1 MLFLS
6 KSNAKRRVT
15 SQFTK
20 FSKASH
26 FLEYTTPRVD
36 FELLKLDMIQKLYVL
51 PSSSCPLSS
60 FFRYQP
66 FFNQKFLN
74 KRQKLSD
81 TPDIGALATITINR
95 KHKPAVILLRTLEIF
110 NPGLASS

>member
-6 KSNAKRRVT
+6 QSNAKRQVT

-26 FLEYTTPRVD
+26 FLKYATRVD
-36 FELLKLDMIQKLYVL
+36 FELLKLDIIQKLYVL

-81 TPDIGALATITINR
+81 TPDIGALAIHRQVTVRGVRN
-95 KHKPAVILLRTLEIF
+95 
-110 NPGLASS
+110 GS